1 MRSIIIRLHRAAD
14 ASATMTAMRRW
25 LDDQRYEPSSF
36 RCDRSPGWFLICVDF
51 DKDYEADAFKDRF
64 GGAERKGLP
73 GTMAKVCWWR
83 MMAEEMRTEADDF
96 ASASAKETLLFAART
111 LDRMANDLERRLE
124 GMTESVAPDF
134 SRSPARPQ

>member
-1 MRSIIIRLHRAAD
+1 
-14 ASATMTAMRRW
+14 
-25 LDDQRYEPSSF
+25 
-36 RCDRSPGWFLICVDF
+36 
-51 DKDYEADAFKDRF
+51 
-64 GGAERKGLP
+64 
-73 GTMAKVCWWR
+73 MAKVCWWR

-124 GMTESVAPDF
+124 GVTESVAPDF